1 MWPLWL
7 HLSPFLQAPPQLVE
21 VTFGG
26 FKGPAL
32 PPFIFL
38 FFPFW
43 EPDIKDQGIE
53 KQLHVRGKL
62 ESECA
67 WESHR
72 LWTDLKFTPHL
83 FLSTETDCKNKIKKN
98 KQKQ

>member
-67 WESHR
+67 WERHM
-72 LWTDLKFTPHL
+72 LWTDLKFTPQAVPQHRDRL
-83 FLSTETDCKNKIKKN
+83 QKK
-98 KQKQ
+98 KK